1 MAGLVQARGM
11 SAFGHVIASLEDL
24 RALIE
29 PPPPGSRSL
38 LKERPTLDPHSRAF
52 IAQSPFLLMGTAGAD
67 GWCDV
72 SPRGDGPGFVQV
84 LDDRRLAIPERPGN
98 RRLDS
103 LQNLLTNPHVGLIF
117 LIPGRDETLR
127 VNGRA
132 SMTRDPEIL
141 QRSVVQ
147 GKAPLLAIGIEVEQV
162 FFHCA
167 KAMLRSKLWSHQ
179 QWPARDVLPSYA
191 CMVFDQV
198 KPEGLT
204 LQDYEREIAE
214 GNATRL
220 Y

>member
-1 MAGLVQARGM
+1 
-11 SAFGHVIASLEDL
+11 VITSVEEL
-24 RALIE
+24 RTLIA

-38 LKERPTLDPHSRAF
+38 LKERPALDPHSRAF
-52 IAQSPFLLMGTAGAD
+52 IAHTPFLLMGTASAD

-72 SPRGDGPGFVQV
+72 SPRGDAPGFVQV
-84 LDDRRLAIPERPGN
+84 LDDRRLVVPERPGN
-98 RRLDS
+98 RRLDT
-103 LQNLLTNPHVGLIF
+103 LQNLLTNPRVGLLF

-141 QRSVVQ
+141 ERSVVQ
-147 GKAPLLAIGIEVEQV
+147 GKAPLLGIGVEVEQV

-167 KAMLRSKLWSHQ
+167 KALLRSRLWVQ
-179 QWPARDVLPSYA
+179 EQWPPRDVLPSYA

-204 LQDYEREIAE
+204 LEDYERDIAQLT
-214 GNATRL
+214 TRL

>member
-1 MAGLVQARGM
+1 M

-24 RALIE
+24 RTLIE

-38 LKERPTLDPHSRAF
+38 LKERPALDPHSRAF
-52 IAQSPFLLMGTAGAD
+52 IARSPFLLMGTANAD

-147 GKAPLLAIGIEVEQV
+147 GKAPLLAIGVEVEQV

-167 KAMLRSKLWSHQ
+167 KAMLRSRLWSRDL
-179 QWPARDVLPSYA
+179 WPEPDVLPSYA

-198 KPEGLT
+198 KPDGLT

>member
-1 MAGLVQARGM
+1 M

-67 GWCDV
+67 GSCDV

-103 LQNLLTNPHVGLIF
+103 LQNLLTNPRVGLIF

-132 SMTRDPEIL
+132 SMTCDPEIL
-141 QRSVVQ
+141 RHSAVQ
-147 GKAPLLAIGIEVEQV
+147 GKAPLLAIGVEVEQV

-167 KAMLRSKLWSHQ
+167 KAMLRSRLWSHR
-179 QWPARDVLPSYA
+179 QWPDRDVLPSYA

>member
-1 MAGLVQARGM
+1 M

-29 PPPPGSRSL
+29 PPPTGSRSL

-52 IAQSPFLLMGTAGAD
+52 IAQSPFLLMGTANAD

-72 SPRGDGPGFVQV
+72 SPRGDAPGFVQV
-84 LDDRRLAIPERPGN
+84 LDDGRLAIPERPGN

-147 GKAPLLAIGIEVEQV
+147 GKAPLLAIGVEVEQV

-167 KAMLRSKLWSHQ
+167 KAMLRSRLWSHER
-179 QWPARDVLPSYA
+179 WPEPDALPSYA

-198 KPEGLT
+198 KPAGLT

>member
-1 MAGLVQARGM
+1 M
-11 SAFGHVIASLEDL
+11 SAFGHLVTTLEDL

-29 PPPPGSRSL
+29 PPPPGSRPL

-52 IAQSPFLLMGTAGAD
+52 IAHSPFLLMGTAGAD
-67 GWCDV
+67 GSCDV
-72 SPRGDGPGFVQV
+72 SPRGDAAGFVQV
-84 LDDRRLAIPERPGN
+84 LDDRRLVIPERPGN

-103 LQNLLTNPHVGLIF
+103 LQNLLTNPRVGLSF

-132 SMTRDPEIL
+132 SITRDPEIL

-147 GKAPLLAIGIEVEQV
+147 GKAPLLAIGVEVEQV

-167 KAMLRSKLWSHQ
+167 KALLRSRLWSHQ
-179 QWPARDVLPSYA
+179 QWPDRDVLPSYA

-204 LQDYEREIAE
+204 VQDYEREIAE
-214 GNATRL
+214 GNTNRL